1 MNKKLAR
8 SRNDKVIF
16 GVCGGIAQFF
26 GISSNLVRVLFIILP
41 SNVIIYMILALFLQE
56 ETV

>member
-1 MNKKLAR
+1 MGRKLRR

-26 GISSNLVRVLFIILP
+26 GISSNLVRVLFFILP
-41 SNVIIYMILALFLQE
+41 SNVIIYMLLALFLTE
-56 ETV
+56 EMV